1 MPKSKKK
8 NMIKNKFLVFFFV
21 PIVFFALTVNAQVAD
36 EEYDEANPQLETQIV
51 TPEGILEDV
60 SLDEES
66 DVQNENIE
74 PDVAEGVDDENIIQ
88 KETETQKMNIKS
100 QYDKDV
106 FAAVNL
112 SLKNLSEQSRKEL
125 KEEVRFLDELE
136 IVLKNSDSVQ
146 ANIDSAFADVEK
158 RGAVATFFF
167 GPKYSALKKIKLK
180 SVDVE
185 NISKQA
191 EYLSKMMKSDQLSDM
206 LKVFSFQLSAMNVEN
221 QEKVKKFE
229 SKKSL
234 FGWLLKAFV

>member
-1 MPKSKKK
+1 
-8 NMIKNKFLVFFFV
+8 MIKNKFLVFFFV
-21 PIVFFALTVNAQVAD
+21 PIVFFALAVNAQIAD

-74 PDVAEGVDDENIIQ
+74 PNVVEGVDGENITQ
-88 KETETQKMNIKS
+88 KETETQKINIKS

-136 IVLKNSDSVQ
+136 IVLKNSDNVQ

-167 GPKYSALKKIKLK
+167 GQKYSALKKIKLK

-191 EYLSKMMKSDQLSDM
+191 FDLSKMMKSDQLSDM
-206 LKVFSFQLSAMNVEN
+206 LKVFSFQLSAKSVEN
-221 QEKVKKFE
+221 EEKVKQFE

-234 FGWLLKAFV
+234 LGWLLKAFV